1 MFQVP
6 LGVIPKNESSNADM
20 MDILELIQ
28 ENYVPTQD
36 IKTNEQGQENVPS
49 DLLFFETNLQRSGH
63 AIFRKQERMGE
74 LLQRDSDTYLKM
86 KTGTQF
92 VQATK

>member
-36 IKTNEQGQENVPS
+36 IKTNEQGQER
-49 DLLFFETNLQRSGH
+49 ETNFRGAGTQYSESKSGWENYFRETRYIPKNEDRH
-63 AIFRKQERMGE
+63 AIG
-74 LLQRDSDTYLKM
+74 
-86 KTGTQF
+86 TGY
-92 VQATK
+92 TK

>member
-1 MFQVP
+1 VFQVP

-49 DLLFFETNLQRSGH
+49 DLLFFEGDQLQRSGH

-74 LLQRDSDTYLKM
+74 LLQRDSIHT
-86 KTGTQF
+86 
-92 VQATK
+92 

>member
-28 ENYVPTQD
+28 ENYVPMQD

-49 DLLFFETNLQRSGH
+49 DLLFFEGDRG
-63 AIFRKQERMGE
+63 A
-74 LLQRDSDTYLKM
+74 
-86 KTGTQF
+86 GTQYSESKSGWENYF
-92 VQATK
+92 RETRYIPEN